1 MIDTDDKFLDDIT
14 LKNVVI
20 LMICFIKY
28 RNKFDPQLFLEEKLH
43 DELKWQKHVM
53 QKIKFRKLL
62 VLEMS
67 NINFYRLIDSDNILS
82 VDWLIF
88 KTNWYWFQ

>member
-1 MIDTDDKFLDDIT
+1 MIDTDDKLLDDIT

-67 NINFYRLIDSDNILS
+67 NINFYRLIDSDILS

>member
-28 RNKFDPQLFLEEKLH
+28 RNKFDPQLLLEEKLH

-62 VLEMS
+62 VLEIS
-67 NINFYRLIDSDNILS
+67 NINFYRLIDSDNILT

>member
-53 QKIKFRKLL
+53 QKIKFRKPL

-67 NINFYRLIDSDNILS
+67 NINFYRLIDSDNILT

>member
-62 VLEMS
+62 VLEIS
-67 NINFYRLIDSDNILS
+67 NINFYRLIDSDNILT

>member
-1 MIDTDDKFLDDIT
+1 MIDTDDKLLDDIT

-67 NINFYRLIDSDNILS
+67 NINFYRLIDADILS

>member
-1 MIDTDDKFLDDIT
+1 MIDTDDKLLDDIT

-67 NINFYRLIDSDNILS
+67 NINFYRLIDSDNFLT

>member
-20 LMICFIKY
+20 LMMCFIKY

-62 VLEMS
+62 VLEIS
-67 NINFYRLIDSDNILS
+67 NINFYRLIDSDTILT

>member
-1 MIDTDDKFLDDIT
+1 MIDTDDKLLDDIT

>member
-1 MIDTDDKFLDDIT
+1 MIDTDDKLLDDIT

-67 NINFYRLIDSDNILS
+67 NINFFRLIDSDNILT

>member
-20 LMICFIKY
+20 LMMCFIKY

-62 VLEMS
+62 VLEIS
-67 NINFYRLIDSDNILS
+67 NINFYRLIDSDNILT

>member
-1 MIDTDDKFLDDIT
+1 MIDTDDKLLDDIT

-67 NINFYRLIDSDNILS
+67 NINFYRLIDSDNILT

>member
-88 KTNWYWFQ
+88 KTNWYWFK

>member
-1 MIDTDDKFLDDIT
+1 MIDTDDKLLDDIP

-67 NINFYRLIDSDNILS
+67 NINFYRLIDSDNILT

>member
-1 MIDTDDKFLDDIT
+1 MIDTDDKLLDDIT

-62 VLEMS
+62 VLEIS
-67 NINFYRLIDSDNILS
+67 NINFYRLIDSDNILT

>member
-1 MIDTDDKFLDDIT
+1 MIDTDDKLLDDIT

-43 DELKWQKHVM
+43 DGLKWQKHVM

-67 NINFYRLIDSDNILS
+67 NINFYRLIDSDNILT

>member
-1 MIDTDDKFLDDIT
+1 MIDTEDKFLDDIT

-62 VLEMS
+62 VLEIS
-67 NINFYRLIDSDNILS
+67 NINFYRLIDSDNILT

>member
-1 MIDTDDKFLDDIT
+1 
-14 LKNVVI
+14 
-20 LMICFIKY
+20 
-28 RNKFDPQLFLEEKLH
+28 
-43 DELKWQKHVM
+43 M

>member
-67 NINFYRLIDSDNILS
+67 NINFYRLIDSDNILT

>member
-14 LKNVVI
+14 FKNVVI

-62 VLEMS
+62 VLEIS
-67 NINFYRLIDSDNILS
+67 NINFYRLIDSDNILT

>member
-28 RNKFDPQLFLEEKLH
+28 RNKFDPQLLLEEKLH

-62 VLEMS
+62 VLEIS
-67 NINFYRLIDSDNILS
+67 NINFYRLIDSDNILT
-82 VDWLIF
+82 VDWL
-88 KTNWYWFQ
+88 KTNI

>member
-67 NINFYRLIDSDNILS
+67 NINFYRLIDSDNFLT

>member
-67 NINFYRLIDSDNILS
+67 NINFYGLIDSDNILT
-82 VDWLIF
+82 VHWLIF